1 MWLNVGRLH
10 GYVCIPTHKK
20 EKRSVTMEM
29 RWRTGRDANSRP
41 APPTMISWGAAGSLY
56 NIVKFSVRGGKT
68 NAKTMDGL
76 N

>member
-1 MWLNVGRLH
+1 
-10 GYVCIPTHKK
+10 
-20 EKRSVTMEM
+20 MEM

-56 NIVKFSVRGGKT
+56 NIVEFSVRGGKT